1 MGAILI
7 ATLNE
12 AVRKKT
18 FIVMGIVTFLYL
30 AFWTIMLNYFP
41 NSSMTRGMGNQFKP
55 FAIQMVT
62 KMGFQFS
69 SMLIALLTIML
80 GSGAIASELESG
92 LIQGVLARPI
102 HRYQYILGKL
112 GGLVILVCT
121 YATLLFSLILV
132 IGALFGLSTITSLTF
147 SQIISG
153 WLLYLLLP
161 VAVLCLTLFGSVSL
175 KAVSNGI
182 LMIFIYILGNVGG
195 MVEMIGQ
202 YVSNNSVIGT
212 GIFISLV
219 SPFQTIYNTM
229 ERVMVPNS
237 ELAASAMSAASL
249 SGSGKP
255 ASLWMF
261 VYIAIYMLG
270 FVTLAIRKF
279 SSKDIT

>member
-1 MGAILI
+1 MTAILI
-7 ATLNE
+7 TTLNE
-12 AVRKKT
+12 AIRKRT
-18 FIVMGIVTFLYL
+18 FIIMGIVTFLYL
-30 AFWTIMLNYFP
+30 VFWTVMLNYFP
-41 NSSMTRGMGNQFKP
+41 NTTVTHGMGNQFRP

-69 SMLIALLTIML
+69 AMLIALLTIML

-92 LIQGVLARPI
+92 LIQGILTRPI
-102 HRYQYILGKL
+102 HRYQFILGKL
-112 GGLVILVCT
+112 GGLVLLACT
-121 YATLLFSLILV
+121 YATLLFSSILV

-147 SQIISG
+147 SQILSG

-161 VAVLCLTLFGSVSL
+161 VAVLCVTIFGSVTL
-175 KAVSNGI
+175 KAVPNGI

-202 YVSNNSVIGT
+202 YVNNNSVIGT

-219 SPFQTIYNTM
+219 SPFQTIYSTM
-229 ERVMVPNS
+229 ERIMVPNS
-237 ELAASAMSAASL
+237 ELAAGAMAGASL

-255 ASLWMF
+255 ASIWMF
-261 VYIAIYMLG
+261 LYIAIYMLG

-279 SSKDIT
+279 SRKDIS

>member
-1 MGAILI
+1 MAAILI
-7 ATLNE
+7 TTLNE
-12 AVRKKT
+12 AIRKRT
-18 FIVMGIVTFLYL
+18 FIIMGIVTFLYL
-30 AFWTIMLNYFP
+30 VFWTVMLNYFP
-41 NSSMTRGMGNQFKP
+41 NTSVTHGMGNQFRP

-69 SMLIALLTIML
+69 AMLIALLTIML

-92 LIQGVLARPI
+92 LIQGILTRPI
-102 HRYQYILGKL
+102 HRYQFILGKL
-112 GGLVILVCT
+112 GGLVLLACT
-121 YATLLFSLILV
+121 YATLLFTSILV

-147 SQIISG
+147 SQILSG

-161 VAVLCLTLFGSVSL
+161 VAVLCVTIFGSVTF
-175 KAVSNGI
+175 KAVPNGI

-202 YVSNNSVIGT
+202 YVNNNSVIGT

-219 SPFQTIYNTM
+219 SPFQTIYSTM
-229 ERVMVPNS
+229 ERIMVPNS
-237 ELAASAMSAASL
+237 ELAAGAMAGASL

-255 ASLWMF
+255 ASIWMF
-261 VYIAIYMLG
+261 LYIAIYMLG

-279 SSKDIT
+279 SAKDIS

>member
-1 MGAILI
+1 
-7 ATLNE
+7 
-12 AVRKKT
+12 
-18 FIVMGIVTFLYL
+18 MGIVTFLYL
-30 AFWTIMLNYFP
+30 VFWTLMLNYFP
-41 NSSMTRGMGNQFKP
+41 NTSVTHGMGNQFRP

-69 SMLIALLTIML
+69 AMLIALLTIML

-92 LIQGVLARPI
+92 LIQGILSRPI
-102 HRYQYILGKL
+102 QRYQYILGKL
-112 GGLVILVCT
+112 GGLVILACT

-132 IGALFGLSTITSLTF
+132 IGAFFGLSTITSLTF
-147 SQIISG
+147 SQIITG

-219 SPFQTIYNTM
+219 SPFQTIYSTM

-255 ASLWMF
+255 ASILMF

-279 SSKDIT
+279 SRKDIT

>member
-1 MGAILI
+1 MVAILI
-7 ATLNE
+7 TTLNE
-12 AVRKKT
+12 AIRKKT
-18 FIVMGIVTFLYL
+18 FIIMGIVTFLYL
-30 AFWTIMLNYFP
+30 LFWTVMLNYFP
-41 NSSMTRGMGNQFKP
+41 NTSVTHGMGNQFRP

-69 SMLIALLTIML
+69 AMLIALLTIML

-92 LIQGVLARPI
+92 LIQGILTRPI
-102 HRYQYILGKL
+102 HRYQFILGKL
-112 GGLVILVCT
+112 GGLFLLACT
-121 YATLLFSLILV
+121 YATLLFSSILV

-147 SQIISG
+147 SQILSG

-161 VAVLCLTLFGSVSL
+161 VAVLCLTIFGSVTL
-175 KAVSNGI
+175 KAVPNGI

-202 YVSNNSVIGT
+202 YVNNNSVIGT

-219 SPFQTIYNTM
+219 SPFQTIYSTM
-229 ERVMVPNS
+229 ERIMVPNS
-237 ELAASAMSAASL
+237 ELAAGAMAGASL
-249 SGSGKP
+249 SGSGKQ
-255 ASLWMF
+255 ASIWMF

-279 SSKDIT
+279 SRKDIS

>member
-1 MGAILI
+1 
-7 ATLNE
+7 
-12 AVRKKT
+12 
-18 FIVMGIVTFLYL
+18 
-30 AFWTIMLNYFP
+30 MLNYFP
-41 NSSMTRGMGNQFKP
+41 NTSVTHGMGNQFRP

-132 IGALFGLSTITSLTF
+132 IGALFGLSTITTLTF
-147 SQIISG
+147 SQIMAG

-161 VAVLCLTLFGSVSL
+161 VAVLCLTLFGSVFL

-202 YVSNNSVIGT
+202 YVNNNSVIGS

-219 SPFQTIYNTM
+219 SPFQTIYSTM
-229 ERVMVPNS
+229 EGVMVPNS
-237 ELAASAMSAASL
+237 ELAANAMSAASL

-255 ASLWMF
+255 ASQWMF

-279 SSKDIT
+279 SRKDIT